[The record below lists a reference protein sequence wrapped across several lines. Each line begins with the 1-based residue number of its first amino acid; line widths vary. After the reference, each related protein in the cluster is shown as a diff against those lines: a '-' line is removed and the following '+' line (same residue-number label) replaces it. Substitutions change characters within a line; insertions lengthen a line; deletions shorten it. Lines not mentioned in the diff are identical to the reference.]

1 MNYRVQYSLNITT
14 EQKSFEVIVLALI
27 YKKTNKELIASIG
40 KIGIKFHLS
49 HSHVFWLAY

>member
-49 HSHVFWLAY
+49 HSHVF